1 MRFNRRFASC
11 YKETS
16 RQEDMST
23 QKNLLVLQSD
33 SLEVSGVGDL
43 FGASS
48 DFLPVVWHASES
60 VELDTAQHRQGA

>member
-1 MRFNRRFASC
+1 
-11 YKETS
+11 
-16 RQEDMST
+16 MST